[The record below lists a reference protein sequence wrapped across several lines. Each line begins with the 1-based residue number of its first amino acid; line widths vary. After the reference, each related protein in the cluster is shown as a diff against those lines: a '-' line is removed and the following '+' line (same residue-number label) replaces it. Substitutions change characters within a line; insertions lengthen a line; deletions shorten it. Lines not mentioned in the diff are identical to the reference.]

1 MTTVNE
7 KLTEEQKFEQMKE
20 LLYAAVI
27 CDTLDELGYRNQAMR
42 ENINPISTDWVL
54 VGRAKTVLAVD
65 VYHEAE
71 NPYGKEI
78 EAIDSVKKGEVLIGC
93 TNESIR
99 NGLWGE
105 LLSTASKM
113 RGANGA
119 VVDGL
124 IRDTKKILELDF
136 PVFAT
141 GTKPVDS
148 RGRGMVIDYD
158 CPVVCGGVSVLPG
171 DIIFGDRDGVVVI
184 PSALFDEVFER
195 AVDKATR
202 ENASRTEL
210 LEGKLL
216 RDVYDKYGVL

>member
-1 MTTVNE
+1 MTTTNE

-20 LLYAAVI
+20 ILYAAVI

-158 CPVVCGGVSVLPG
+158 CPVVCGGGSVMPG